1 MLLKN
6 WVGGVEPL
14 AAKKRAGGV
23 LGEVAKRY
31 CRYVDAITEK
41 ITENADVVKLYW
53 FYKNSPENVTKE
65 LVLRSMAEVCPEPDS
80 LIPPMPKSHGI
91 PCALKHSSY
100 PLREFLQRDDRV
112 RPRECF
118 WPH

>member
-41 ITENADVVKLYW
+41 ITENADIGKLYW
-53 FYKNSPENVTKE
+53 IYKNSSEIA
-65 LVLRSMAEVCPEPDS
+65 LRLMVEVCPEPDS
-80 LIPPMPKSHGI
+80 ISRNP
-91 PCALKHSSY
+91 
-100 PLREFLQRDDRV
+100 
-112 RPRECF
+112 
-118 WPH
+118 